1 MRFVIRI
8 LIWSLVVGLV
18 LAWLGWTPAEL
29 IGWLWHQLGHLPAW
43 VFGFADWAWP
53 YVKQGAIIVVP
64 LALIGLVLELR
75 RRRRPDNRRV
85 D

>member
-29 IGWLWHQLGHLPAW
+29 IGWLWHLLGHLPTW
-43 VFGFADWAWP
+43 VLGVADWAWP